1 MNANENLVDAVFDNY
16 RLLQV
21 IGEGELGVVYLAQ
34 HQENGSFAAC
44 KILRPELAVHGS
56 AIQQFVYEAK
66 VAAKLDHPNVIRA
79 INAGAS
85 SGYYYFLME
94 YVEGCSLESLRLN
107 MPEMLSLEFLC
118 ARFAELA
125 DALDHAWRNHLL
137 THGDIKPENILISLQ
152 DRKLKLADLGLARV
166 AVNTAYHSDEI
177 MGTPLYL
184 APELASG
191 MTFKP
196 TVKSDIYSFGVMF
209 YELVCG
215 EAPFSGSVEELLE
228 CHVNKVP
235 AKVIECNP
243 DVPVKL
249 AAFIDSLL
257 AKDPAERPEDWRAI
271 GRFLRTCNP
280 SSNDISQR
288 CAEISRP
295 KRKGAAVALIISAV
309 LAAALAAAVVLL

>member
-1 MNANENLVDAVFDNY
+1 
-16 RLLQV
+16 
-21 IGEGELGVVYLAQ
+21 
-34 HQENGSFAAC
+34 
-44 KILRPELAVHGS
+44 
-56 AIQQFVYEAK
+56 
-66 VAAKLDHPNVIRA
+66 
-79 INAGAS
+79 
-85 SGYYYFLME
+85 
-94 YVEGCSLESLRLN
+94 

-166 AVNTAYHSDEI
+166 AVNTACHSDEI

-184 APELASG
+184 APELGSG

-235 AKVIECNP
+235 AKN
-243 DVPVKL
+243 
-249 AAFIDSLL
+249 AAELGGVLNTVFFS
-257 AKDPAERPEDWRAI
+257 PED
-271 GRFLRTCNP
+271 L
-280 SSNDISQR
+280 
-288 CAEISRP
+288 
-295 KRKGAAVALIISAV
+295 
-309 LAAALAAAVVLL
+309 